1 MNTQYLLSPATTP
14 LKYLSSGNL
23 ISKNNFLHHRRNF
36 ELYVLIMVKEGTLSI
51 SQSGINYSLG
61 PNEYLFLK
69 ANEEHYGFKSSPS
82 KLSYLWV
89 HFLFPNT
96 VSILDEINLMKTFS
110 EKSSQNSIAE
120 MYILPLSGRISPTQ
134 RATLLF
140 NQLLDLSR
148 QDVIYVNPMID
159 YALSLLLMEISQEF
173 IEMHFNMKNK
183 TSPKVSMI
191 IEWIKANYYLPITVA
206 EIANEFNY
214 NADYLSSLFKQN
226 TGVSL
231 TAYINKTRID
241 ISKSLLVNYN
251 VSIKEAAFSSGFTDE
266 KYYMKTFKKM
276 EGITPLQ
283 YKKAFT
289 RKMIN

>member
-1 MNTQYLLSPATTP
+1 MYREVVYSYMNTQYLLSPTTTP

-36 ELYVLIMVKEGTLSI
+36 ELYVLIMVKEGTLYI
-51 SQSGINYSLG
+51 SQSGINYILG

-69 ANEEHYGFKSSPS
+69 ANEEHNGFKSSPC

-89 HFLFPNT
+89 HFLFPNA
-96 VSILDEINLMKTFS
+96 VSILDEIDLIKTFS
-110 EKSSQNSIAE
+110 EKNSQNPISE

-173 IEMHFNMKNK
+173 IEMHLNIKNK
-183 TSPKVSMI
+183 ISPKVLMI
-191 IEWIKANYYLPITVA
+191 MEWIKANYYLPITVA

-226 TGVSL
+226 TGISL

-241 ISKSLLVNYN
+241 ISK
-251 VSIKEAAFSSGFTDE
+251 
-266 KYYMKTFKKM
+266 
-276 EGITPLQ
+276 
-283 YKKAFT
+283 
-289 RKMIN
+289 

>member
-1 MNTQYLLSPATTP
+1 MNTQYLLSPTISP
-14 LKYLSSGNL
+14 LKYVSSGNL
-23 ISKNNFLHHRRNF
+23 ISKTDFLHHRRNF
-36 ELYVLIMVKEGTLSI
+36 DLYVLIMIKEGTLYI
-51 SQSGINYSLG
+51 SQGGVNYILG

-69 ANEEHYGFKSSPS
+69 AKEEHYGFKSSPS

-89 HFLFPNT
+89 HFLFPDT
-96 VSILDEINLMKTFS
+96 VSVLGENDLVKIFPKKASQASAS
-110 EKSSQNSIAE
+110 EQ
-120 MYILPLSGRISPTQ
+120 YILPLSGQISPTQ

-148 QDVIYVNPMID
+148 QDVIYLKPMID

-173 IEMHFNMKNK
+173 IEMHFNIKNK
-183 TSPKVSMI
+183 ISPKVLMI
-191 IEWIKANYYLPITVA
+191 MEWIKANFYRQITVV

-214 NADYLSSLFKQN
+214 NSDYLSFLFKQN
-226 TGVSL
+226 TGLSL

-251 VSIKEAAFSSGFTDE
+251 VSIKEAAYSSGFTDE
-266 KYYMKTFKKM
+266 KYYMKIFKRI
-276 EGITPLQ
+276 EGLTPLQ

>member
-1 MNTQYLLSPATTP
+1 MNTQYLLSSTTSP
-14 LKYLSSGNL
+14 LKYHSSGNL

-36 ELYVLIMVKEGTLSI
+36 ELYVLIMVKEGTLYI
-51 SQSGINYSLG
+51 SQSGVNYSLG

-69 ANEEHYGFKSSPS
+69 ANAEHYGFKSSPS

-96 VSILDEINLMKTFS
+96 VSVLGENDLVKLLS
-110 EKSSQNSIAE
+110 EKTLQASATE
-120 MYILPLSGRISPTQ
+120 HYILPLSGQISPTQ

-148 QDVIYVNPMID
+148 QDVIHINPMID

-173 IEMHFNMKNK
+173 IEMHFNIKNK
-183 TSPKVSMI
+183 ISPKILMI
-191 IEWIKANYYLPITVA
+191 MEWIKANYYRPITVA
-206 EIANEFNY
+206 EIAYEFNY
-214 NADYLSSLFKQN
+214 NADYLSTIFKQN
-226 TGVSL
+226 TGISL
-231 TAYINKTRID
+231 ISYMNKTRID
-241 ISKSLLVNYN
+241 ISKSMLVNYN
-251 VSIKEAAFSSGFTDE
+251 ISIKEAAFSSGFTDE
-266 KYYMKTFKKM
+266 KYYMKTFKTI